1 VSGINAALFVI
12 LAALVA
18 AAAAG
23 LAIFM
28 FAAYAADPDLLWRDF
43 YHDRNSHFSLGLELA
58 LALRTFDPLWFFTEL
73 EKAQVWPAFHG
84 LVLSAVLAVGGLHH
98 RLAIVPSL
106 AGWVTTIL
114 FVWLIARRMFAAR
127 ITGIFAAAIAVI
139 LTAASPIFRMIS
151 ADVMLEG
158 LGAGLSA
165 LALWAYLRA
174 SLEPE
179 RPANWRFLALV
190 LTALFFHK
198 GNYWGIVAVSPPA
211 AYFSEH
217 PRPLV
222 DRWRALAKA
231 TDFGALARG
240 AWRDPLLVAGAVIFI
255 LVGYLYLLGPDSIE
269 LFGNTVTLYPPEN
282 LVTLGYAVLYGRATI
297 GWYRHAL
304 R

>member
-1 VSGINAALFVI
+1 VSGINAALFDRI

-114 FVWLIARRMFAAR
+114 FVWLIALPDVRRAHHRHFR
-127 ITGIFAAAIAVI
+127 RRDRVSSFRTAVI
-139 LTAASPIFRMIS
+139 S
-151 ADVMLEG
+151 A
-158 LGAGLSA
+158 
-165 LALWAYLRA
+165 
-174 SLEPE
+174 
-179 RPANWRFLALV
+179 
-190 LTALFFHK
+190 
-198 GNYWGIVAVSPPA
+198 
-211 AYFSEH
+211 
-217 PRPLV
+217 
-222 DRWRALAKA
+222 
-231 TDFGALARG
+231 
-240 AWRDPLLVAGAVIFI
+240 
-255 LVGYLYLLGPDSIE
+255 
-269 LFGNTVTLYPPEN
+269 
-282 LVTLGYAVLYGRATI
+282 
-297 GWYRHAL
+297 
-304 R
+304 